1 MTLEV
6 CIDSLEGAELA
17 KRYGAQRV
25 ELCSALSVG
34 GLTPSIGL
42 LVACAEVTEVHA
54 MLRLREGD
62 FTYSSKEIKIM
73 LDDIDFL
80 ANAGA
85 SGVVFGCLTESKAI
99 DLKASAELIKEAR
112 ILGLEATFHRAFD
125 FSDNPKESLNKL
137 IDLGFDR
144 LLTSGQK
151 PRAIEG
157 IDLIRDLVDLADGRI
172 EIMAGSGV
180 NATHALKLANAGV
193 DALHFTS
200 HIPKETKDSFGMGL
214 TTIPDTNK
222 IKSIAKLFR

>member
-6 CIDSLEGAELA
+6 CIDSYKGAELA
-17 KRYGAQRV
+17 RRFGAKRV

-42 LVACAEVTEVHA
+42 VAECAEVAEVHA
-54 MLRLREGD
+54 MLRHREGD
-62 FTYSSKEIKIM
+62 FVYSPREIEIM

-85 SGVVFGCLTESKAI
+85 SGVVFGCLTENKAI
-99 DLKASAELIKEAR
+99 DLNANAELIKEAK
-112 ILGLEATFHRAFD
+112 ILGLETTFHRAFD
-125 FSDNPKESLNKL
+125 FSKNPKESLNKL

-151 PRAIEG
+151 PRAIDG
-157 IDLIRDLVDLADGRI
+157 IDLISDLVAWANGRM

-180 NATHALKLANAGV
+180 NATNALMLANVGV

-200 HIPKETKDSFGMGL
+200 HISQETKDSFGMGL
-214 TTIPDTNK
+214 KTISDTNK
-222 IKSIAKLFR
+222 IKSIAKLF